1 MHLENKMITV
11 PTKQGLSE
19 NLGGGGAV
27 RGFKKKLHEKLAE
40 INKKTRCCI
49 KMKQKSIQRLDTCTY

>member
-19 NLGGGGAV
+19 NLGGGG
-27 RGFKKKLHEKLAE
+27 GQILKK
-40 INKKTRCCI
+40 ITR
-49 KMKQKSIQRLDTCTY
+49 KVGRDK